1 MTATQTYS
9 TELTGIDSKPV
20 VKAEANAAYGAK
32 LKRYRASITLNT
44 QDIAS
49 TIQLCRIPA
58 GESFAFGIMNA
69 SVTLGASATIA
80 IGITGTT
87 GKYLAAQTF
96 TTAVPTLFAAPVAD
110 EVAAAY
116 TAEEDVFLT
125 VAVAALPGSG
135 TQVID
140 IYTSFV

>member
-32 LKRYRASITLNT
+32 LKRYRASITLNA

-69 SVTLGASATIA
+69 SATLGSSTIA
-80 IGITGTT
+80 IGIAGTT
-87 GKYLAAQTF
+87 GKYFAAATF
-96 TTAVPTLFAAPVAD
+96 TTAVATLFAAPVAD

-135 TQVID
+135 TLVID

>member
-32 LKRYRASITLNT
+32 LKRYRASITLAT

-69 SVTLGASATIA
+69 SATLGSATIA

-87 GKYLAAQTF
+87 GKYFAAATF
-96 TTAVPTLFAAPVAD
+96 TGAAATLFAAPVAD

-125 VAVAALPGSG
+125 IAAAALPGSG
-135 TQVID
+135 TLVID

>member
-9 TELTGIDSKPV
+9 TELTGIDSRPV

-32 LKRYRASITLNT
+32 LKRYRASITLNS

-49 TIQLCRIPA
+49 TIQLCRIPT

-69 SVTLGASATIA
+69 SATLGTSTIA

-87 GKYLAAQTF
+87 GKYFVAATF
-96 TTAVPTLFAAPVAD
+96 TGAVATLFAAPVAD

-125 VAVAALPGSG
+125 VAVAPLPASG
-135 TQVID
+135 TLVID

>member
-32 LKRYRASITLNT
+32 LKRYRASITMAT

-69 SVTLGASATIA
+69 SATLGSSTLA
-80 IGITGTT
+80 IGITGNT
-87 GKYLAAQTF
+87 GKYFAAATF
-96 TTAVPTLFAAPVAD
+96 TGAAPTLFAAPVAD

-125 VAVAALPGSG
+125 VAAATLPASG
-135 TQVID
+135 TLVID